1 MVVAEAR
8 QATYS
13 MFSRAQRLLDRV
25 VTPETRGQFYSNIS
39 AFANEHPFLATF
51 IAFQILLSFTPLA
64 LFAAFV
70 IGTLLFSLFAA
81 LVFSLFWTGVALLVL
96 IPTLFI
102 TVPIGVFLWVSAT
115 TSFLAAR
122 WLYNV
127 LPFVVRE
134 ERNGKGITIMKE
146 EKRSGASTGTGT
158 GTSTGTT
165 SVLGSSG
172 DIYKNRNGVYQ
183 DGIRLDGTA

>member
-8 QATYS
+8 QAACN
-13 MFSRAQRLLDRV
+13 MFNRAQRLLDRV

-51 IAFQILLSFTPLA
+51 IAFQLLLSFTPLA

-70 IGTLLFSLFAA
+70 TGTLLFSIFTAII
-81 LVFSLFWTGVALLVL
+81 FTLFWTGVAVLVL
-96 IPTLFI
+96 IPVLFI

-134 ERNGKGITIMKE
+134 ERDGKGIAIVKE
-146 EKRSGASTGTGT
+146 DKRGA
-158 GTSTGTT
+158 TT
-165 SVLGSSG
+165 FG
-172 DIYKNRNGVYQ
+172 NGYQ
-183 DGIRLDGTA
+183 DGKTQ